1 MKRIIA
7 LALSLAL
14 LLGLAAGC
22 IQESG
27 SETAMG
33 RYIEEQGPVLEN
45 VHLAGGLRRLEN
57 GDLSLVAQTSEESG
71 LGYYRYVF
79 PR

>member
-22 IQESG
+22 GQESG

-45 VHLAGGLRRLEN
+45 MYLAGGLRRPEN
-57 GDLSLVAQTSEESG
+57 
-71 LGYYRYVF
+71 RPVF
-79 PR
+79 TRVRQLFADTPDIFN

>member
-7 LALSLAL
+7 LALSLTL

-22 IQESG
+22 GQESG

-33 RYIEEQGPVLEN
+33 RYIEDVYKRQLHRRRAGPAHRTAL
-45 VHLAGGLRRLEN
+45 
-57 GDLSLVAQTSEESG
+57 
-71 LGYYRYVF
+71 
-79 PR
+79 